1 MGISDADGDRASR
14 CHFVMCTMHVKATST
29 STVSVSITRRTI
41 RPHIYNMRRRPQL
54 TTIRLRYRP
63 RSTIIRRPRHDRAAA
78 LRPAGQRPVLRHC
91 DLMTFDKQSNARRTT
106 VESKSNR
113 SCNRRI
119 TDRHFFLLYTTCTFK
134 PSPR

>member
-1 MGISDADGDRASR
+1 
-14 CHFVMCTMHVKATST
+14 MCTMHVKATST
-29 STVSVSITRRTI
+29 STVFIMRRTV

-63 RSTIIRRPRHDRAAA
+63 RCTTIRRPRHDRAAA

-119 TDRHFFLLYTTCTFK
+119 TDRHFFYYTQ
-134 PSPR
+134 PAHLNPLPVEGDHIGNLSYMP